1 MEGKKAVLQCATVL
15 RANRIPIRVYAS
27 PNGAEG
33 FMLNRRELIS
43 SAASAAIAW
52 PAASAAISWSAASA
66 AIGWSIAPAFAA
78 TDPVASLNA
87 LMDDFVQQNL
97 TENPEG
103 ATQLGLDKGANAALK
118 FKLRNESLAGVAA
131 ARRLNAS
138 QLGRLKAIDASTL
151 SGLDRVNYD
160 TLVYVG
166 ESRAAIAAFD
176 FGGSSFGPS
185 PYVVSQLTG
194 VYQSFPDFID
204 TKHTI
209 ETLADCDAYLSRL
222 EAFAGQLD
230 DDTLRM
236 KHDAATGVVPPDF
249 ILDRALEQM
258 SLFRTTADRSLL
270 VTSIARRAKAKN
282 LPDRYASKAAS
293 IYDSKIGPAMD
304 RQIAEAKAMR
314 AAATQDAGLWKLSD
328 GAAYYAASLHSA
340 TTTNMT
346 PAQIHQLGLDQAAE
360 ITARMDALLKTL
372 GMTNGT
378 VSERILALYKDPK
391 SIYPNTDAGKA
402 DEIAYCN
409 QRLAE
414 IKPRL
419 PSVFSRLPPYSFE
432 VRRVPAATEA
442 GAASAFSQPPAID
455 GSRPGIVYFNLHDSA
470 EWPKWAL
477 STTVFHEGLPG
488 HQLEGGL
495 ALSNRNLPLV
505 RKMIGF
511 SGYAEGWALYAE
523 QLADEIGMYDDD
535 PLGRIGYLN
544 FQLFR
549 ANRCIVD
556 TGIHNLKWTRDQ
568 AIQYFVDHGG
578 NAPSFATREVERYC
592 VTPGQACSYKIG
604 HTVWVNARE
613 RARIGLGSRYTIKDF
628 HSAGLNC
635 GRVPLDVLDG
645 VIDRYI
651 ARAKAA

>member
-1 MEGKKAVLQCATVL
+1 
-15 RANRIPIRVYAS
+15 
-27 PNGAEG
+27 
-33 FMLNRRELIS
+33 MLNRRELFS
-43 SAASAAIAW
+43 SAASAAIAY
-52 PAASAAISWSAASA
+52 SL
-66 AIGWSIAPAFAA
+66 APAFAA
-78 TDPVASLNA
+78 TDPVSSLDA
-87 LMDDFVQQNL
+87 LMSTFFQENL
-97 TENPEG
+97 AQNPEG
-103 ATQLGLDKGANAALK
+103 ATQLGFDKGANAALK
-118 FKLRNESLAGVAA
+118 YKLRDESLEGVAA
-131 ARRLNAS
+131 AKRLNAS
-138 QLGRLKAIDASTL
+138 QLHRLKAIDALAL
-151 SGLDRVNYD
+151 SGLDKVNYD
-160 TLVYVG
+160 TLIYTG

-194 VYQSFPDFID
+194 VYQTFPDFMD

-209 ETLADCDAYLSRL
+209 ETAADCDAYLSRL

-230 DDTLRM
+230 GDTERM
-236 KHDAATGVVPPDF
+236 KHDVALGVAPPDF

-258 SLFRTTADRSLL
+258 SLFRTTPDKSLL
-270 VTSIARRAKAKN
+270 VTSIAKHAKAKG
-282 LPDRYASKAAS
+282 LPDSYAAKAAT
-293 IYDSKIGPAMD
+293 IYDAKIGPAMD
-304 RQIAEAKAMR
+304 RQIAETKAMR
-314 AAATQDAGLWKLSD
+314 ATATPDAGLWKLKD
-328 GAAYYAASLHSA
+328 GEAYYAASLHSA

-346 PAQIHQLGLDQAAE
+346 PAEVHRLGLDQATE
-360 ITARMDALLKTL
+360 ITARIDALLKAQGLTK
-372 GMTNGT
+372 GT
-378 VSERILALYKDPK
+378 VSERILSLDHDPK

-414 IKPRL
+414 IKPKL
-419 PSVFSRLPPYSFE
+419 PAYFSRLPPYSFE
-432 VRRVPAATEA
+432 VRRVPPATEA
-442 GAASAFSQPPAID
+442 GAASAFSQGPAVD

-470 EWPKWAL
+470 EWPKWTL

-495 ALSNRNLPLV
+495 ALSNKKLPLV

-556 TGIHNLKWTRDQ
+556 TGIHHLKWPRDQ

-578 NAPSFATREVERYC
+578 NAPSFASREVERYC

-604 HTVWVNARE
+604 HTVWVKARE
-613 RARIGLGSRYTIKDF
+613 RTRAALGARYNIKDF
-628 HSAGLNC
+628 HSAGLDC